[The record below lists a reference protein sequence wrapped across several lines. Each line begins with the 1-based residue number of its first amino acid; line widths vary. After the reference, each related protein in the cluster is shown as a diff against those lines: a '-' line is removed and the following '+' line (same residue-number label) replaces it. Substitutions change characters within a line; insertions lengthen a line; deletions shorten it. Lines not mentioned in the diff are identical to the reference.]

1 MDSSAIEDLK
11 AKVIGLAVTGAILIG
26 GCAVSQAGEIPLI
39 NSQSVCEEK
48 LTQAGLSNDGLK
60 TSFIAVCQE
69 MEQTSLDKIRL
80 KWSRIPDAIT
90 KRCQLSRSRFGYE
103 SSSFGYETLDTCL
116 DDELQGMASKVSSF
130 VLFQGIR
137 QERAYWTHAE
147 CMEARAGGT
156 GICVGH

>member
-39 NSQSVCEEK
+39 NMQSVCEEK
-48 LTQAGLSNDGLK
+48 LTQVSLPNDGLK
-60 TSFIAVCQE
+60 SLMTFCQE

-80 KWSRIPDAIT
+80 KWNRIPDAIT
-90 KRCQLSRSRFGYE
+90 NRCQLASSRFGYE
-103 SSSFGYETLDTCL
+103 TLNTCL

-130 VLFQGIR
+130 VLFQGSR

-147 CMEARAGGT
+147 CIEARADGT
-156 GICVGH
+156 GVCVGH

>member
-1 MDSSAIEDLK
+1 MDGSAIDLK

-39 NSQSVCEEK
+39 NMQSVCEEK
-48 LTQAGLSNDGLK
+48 LTQVSLPNDGLK
-60 TSFIAVCQE
+60 SLMTFCQE

-90 KRCQLSRSRFGYE
+90 NRCQLASSRFGYE
-103 SSSFGYETLDTCL
+103 TLNTCL
-116 DDELQGMASKVSSF
+116 DDALQEIASKVSTF

-147 CMEARAGGT
+147 CIEARADGT
-156 GICVGH
+156 GVCVGH

>member
-1 MDSSAIEDLK
+1 MDGPAIEDLK
-11 AKVIGLAVTGAILIG
+11 AKVIGLAVAGAIIIG

-39 NSQSVCEEK
+39 NTQSVCEEK
-48 LTQAGLSNDGLK
+48 LTQVSLPNDGLK
-60 TSFIAVCQE
+60 SLMTFCQE

-90 KRCQLSRSRFGYE
+90 NRCQLAGSRFGYE
-103 SSSFGYETLDTCL
+103 TLNTCL
-116 DDELQGMASKVSSF
+116 DDELQGIASKVSSF

-147 CMEARAGGT
+147 CIEARADGT
-156 GICVGH
+156 EGVCIGH

>member
-1 MDSSAIEDLK
+1 MDGPAIEDLK
-11 AKVIGLAVTGAILIG
+11 AKVIGLAVAGAIITG

-48 LTQAGLSNDGLK
+48 LTQAVLSNDGLK

-69 MEQTSLDKIRL
+69 MEQTFLNKIRL

-90 KRCQLSRSRFGYE
+90 NRCQLASSRFGYE
-103 SSSFGYETLDTCL
+103 TLNTCL
-116 DDELQGMASKVSSF
+116 DDALQEM
-130 VLFQGIR
+130 FQGIR

-147 CMEARAGGT
+147 CIEARAGGT

>member
-1 MDSSAIEDLK
+1 MDGPAIEDLK
-11 AKVIGLAVTGAILIG
+11 AKVIGLAVAGAIITG

-60 TSFIAVCQE
+60 TSSFIAVCQE
-69 MEQTSLDKIRL
+69 IEQTFLNKIRL

-90 KRCQLSRSRFGYE
+90 NRCQLASSRFGYE
-103 SSSFGYETLDTCL
+103 TLNTCL
-116 DDELQGMASKVSSF
+116 DDALQEITSKVSTF

-147 CMEARAGGT
+147 CIEARADGT
-156 GICVGH
+156 GVCVGH

>member
-1 MDSSAIEDLK
+1 MDGPAIEDLK
-11 AKVIGLAVTGAILIG
+11 AKVIGLAVAGAIIIG

-39 NSQSVCEEK
+39 NMQSVCEEK

-60 TSFIAVCQE
+60 PSFMTFCQE

-90 KRCQLSRSRFGYE
+90 NRCQLASSRFGYE
-103 SSSFGYETLDTCL
+103 TLNTCL
-116 DDELQGMASKVSSF
+116 DDALQEIASKVSSF

-147 CMEARAGGT
+147 CIEARAGGT